1 MASVWKRGGNKNR
14 KSNWWYSY
22 VDHTG
27 KRISRSSKTK
37 DKATAERIANKA
49 EADAAL
55 RREGVIDPTA
65 EAMVKEGQRSIE
77 SHLADYEAKL
87 RTAGRDDKHVGSTL
101 QKHPLRS
108 VAWLASSLSDV
119 AADPVS
125 KFAATCGTKVAQHE
139 PLLPI

>member
-27 KRISRSSKTK
+27 KTISRSSKTK

-49 EADAAL
+49 EGDAAL
-55 RREGVIDPTA
+55 RRDGVIDPIA
-65 EAMVKEGQRSIE
+65 EAMVKEGQRSME

-101 QKHPLRS
+101 QNIRS
-108 VAWLASSLSDV
+108 ICGWAGFEILADV

-125 KFAATCGTKVAQHE
+125 KFAGSLRTKVAQTE